1 MYKKLML
8 ICLAFSLLF
17 CVILSTKNIHAKKVL
32 LKSGFT
38 VVVDAGHGGVDS
50 GVTGATTGVKE
61 ADLNLTVAGLIGKSF
76 YAQGDTVVLTRQN
89 SLGLYGV
96 MSKGFKQRDLE
107 KRVQITKNAQADIF
121 ISVHMNK
128 FSDNTRRGAQVFYK
142 KGCEKSKALAGFIQ
156 DQLNGL
162 DESTRF
168 FAPLE
173 GDYYVL
179 NFSPAAAII
188 VECGFL
194 SNPDEEALLISPL
207 YQQKLA
213 DAIFYGAIL
222 YKQGL
227 LSA

>member
-8 ICLAFSLLF
+8 ICLAFSLLC

-50 GVTGATTGVKE
+50 GVTGTTTGVKE

-107 KRVQITKNAQADIF
+107 KRV
-121 ISVHMNK
+121 
-128 FSDNTRRGAQVFYK
+128 
-142 KGCEKSKALAGFIQ
+142 L
-156 DQLNGL
+156 
-162 DESTRF
+162 
-168 FAPLE
+168 
-173 GDYYVL
+173 
-179 NFSPAAAII
+179 
-188 VECGFL
+188 
-194 SNPDEEALLISPL
+194 
-207 YQQKLA
+207 
-213 DAIFYGAIL
+213 
-222 YKQGL
+222 
-227 LSA
+227 